1 LIVGS
6 GRAIDDHGGRTAMP
20 QYYFHVIGQLEVED
34 DEGEEFS
41 DAESAVLQALRMAS
55 ELAEDRGNY
64 HGCFIRVTDDKG
76 NELARIPVR
85 TV

>member
-1 LIVGS
+1 
-6 GRAIDDHGGRTAMP
+6 MP

-64 HGCFIRVTDDKG
+64 HGCLF
-76 NELARIPVR
+76 A
-85 TV
+85 